1 MPRITPVDHASAT
14 GTQKELLDGVKK
26 KIGKVPN
33 LLGTMAH
40 SPAVLKT
47 YLALGDTLGEASLS
61 AGFREQIAVAVAGAN
76 RCGYCASAHTAIGK
90 GAGVSGDE
98 LARNLKGEASD
109 AKTQAALDFARAVVA
124 KRGFVEDSD
133 FASVRE
139 AGFNDG
145 QILEIITVVVA
156 NILTNYL
163 NHAIETDI
171 DFPKV
176 EIDEAIGV

>member
-1 MPRITPVDHASAT
+1 MPRIAPLTAETANPA
-14 GTQKELLDGVKK
+14 QQELLDGVKK
-26 KIGKVPN
+26 KIGMVPN

-47 YLALGDTLGEASLS
+47 YLALGDALGGASLS

-76 RCGYCASAHTAIGK
+76 QCGYCAAAHTAIGK

-98 LARNLKGEASD
+98 LAKNLKGEASD
-109 AKTQAALDFARAVVA
+109 AKTQAALDFSRAVVA

-133 FASVRE
+133 FASVRD

-145 QILEIITVVVA
+145 EILEIITVVVA

-163 NHAIETDI
+163 NHAIETEI

-176 EIDEAIGV
+176 ELDQGVGV

>member
-1 MPRITPVDHASAT
+1 MPRLNAVDPAQAS
-14 GTQKELLDGVKK
+14 GDVREIFDGPLK
-26 KIGKVPN
+26 GKHFN
-33 LLGTMAH
+33 IFRHMGN
-40 SPAVLKT
+40 SPAALNA
-47 YLALGDTLGEASLS
+47 YLGIAGALSKATLS
-61 AGFREQIAVAVAGAN
+61 AKEQEVVHLAVGQEN
-76 RCGYCASAHTAIGK
+76 GCDYCLAAHTAIGK

-98 LARNLKGEASD
+98 LAKNLKGEASD

-145 QILEIITVVVA
+145 EILEIITVVVA

-163 NHAIETDI
+163 NHAIETEI

-176 EIDEAIGV
+176 ELDQTVGV

>member
-1 MPRITPVDHASAT
+1 MPRITPVNHESASAA
-14 GTQKELLDGVKK
+14 QKELLDGVKK
-26 KIGKVPN
+26 KFGKVPN

-47 YLALGDTLGEASLS
+47 FLSIGDALGEASLS
-61 AGFREQIAVAVAGAN
+61 AGIREQIAMAVAGAN
-76 RCGYCASAHTAIGK
+76 QCGYCASAHTAIGK
-90 GAGVSGDE
+90 GAGVDGDE

-109 AKTQAALDFARAVVA
+109 DKTQAALDFARAVVA

-145 QILEIITVVVA
+145 EILEIITVTVA

-163 NHAIETDI
+163 NHAIETEI

-176 EIDEAIGV
+176 ELDQAVGV